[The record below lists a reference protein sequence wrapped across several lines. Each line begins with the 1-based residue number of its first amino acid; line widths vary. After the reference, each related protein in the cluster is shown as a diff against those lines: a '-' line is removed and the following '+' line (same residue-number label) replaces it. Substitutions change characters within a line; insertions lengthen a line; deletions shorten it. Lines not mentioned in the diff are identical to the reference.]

1 MFSSPVKE
9 IMDKRKLLLAEP
21 TMTVRKAAEAMA
33 KRGVGAVLVVD
44 DQKLVGIFTE
54 RDIVFRVVA
63 RGLDTATTPLAEVM
77 TRDPKTIAPHKSYGA
92 AMLLMHE
99 NKFRHLPVVE
109 NDLPVGIVSSRSAL
123 DPDLEE
129 FVFEERRRRHL
140 QETR

>member
-1 MFSSPVKE
+1 MFSTPVKE

-21 TMTVRKAAEAMA
+21 AMTVRKAAEAMA
-33 KRGVGAVLVVD
+33 KRSVGAALVVD
-44 DQKLVGIFTE
+44 GGKLVGIFTE

-63 RGLDTATTPLAEVM
+63 PGLDAATTALDSVM
-77 TRDPKTIAPHKSYGA
+77 TRNPKTIAPDKTYGV

-99 NKFRHLPVVE
+99 NRFRHLPVVE
-109 NDLPVGIVSSRSAL
+109 NEVPVGIVSSRSAL

-140 QETR
+140 QQKR

>member
-1 MFSSPVKE
+1 
-9 IMDKRKLLLAEP
+9 MDQRKLVLADP
-21 TMTVRKAAEAMA
+21 TMAVREAAQAMA
-33 KRGVGAVLVVD
+33 KRGVGAVLVVESD
-44 DQKLVGIFTE
+44 KLVGIFTE

-63 RGLDTATTPLAEVM
+63 RGLDTTTTPLAEVM
-77 TRDPKTIAPHKSYGA
+77 TRDPKTISPQRSYGA

-109 NDLPVGIVSSRSAL
+109 NDVPLGIVSARSAL